1 MHNYYLDLGLENWP
15 APIEAVSRAYRRA
28 LRTAHPDGGGSAEQ
42 LRRVRAAW
50 AVLAQADTK
59 ADYDALL
66 TRETGAPGRDRNVEL
81 TAPTSDADTAI
92 RTISEWRWQA

>member
-1 MHNYYLDLGLENWP
+1 
-15 APIEAVSRAYRRA
+15 VSRAYRRA
-28 LRTAHPDGGGSAEQ
+28 LRTAHPDGGGSAQQ

-66 TRETGAPGRDRNVEL
+66 TSEPGAPSRERNFEL
-81 TAPTSDADTAI
+81 TSPISDADTAI
-92 RTISEWRWQA
+92 RPISEWRWHA